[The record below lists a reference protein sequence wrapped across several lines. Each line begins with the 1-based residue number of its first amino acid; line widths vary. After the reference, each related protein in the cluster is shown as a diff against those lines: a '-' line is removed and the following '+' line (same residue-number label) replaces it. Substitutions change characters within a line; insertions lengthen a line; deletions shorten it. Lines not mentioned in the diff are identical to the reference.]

1 METFPMRQ
9 VVDEQDTQRTC
20 NNCGSYVT
28 KQFVRVFG
36 ANDGSVYGCM
46 NCSTGRELR
55 EGGGTQP

>member
-1 METFPMRQ
+1 MEMFPIQ
-9 VVDEQDTQRTC
+9 QTVNEYDSQRTC

-46 NCSTGRELR
+46 NCSTGRQLR